1 MATRHQSSLK
11 KKGLAGGLGGWVAE
25 DEAAR
30 HEANSSNSLSSD
42 GAFDSTSS
50 LEALGRLPRPDSF
63 SGSCATEGGGGGKR
77 ILIYSH
83 SLPPWV
89 DGVSTRFRAHI
100 RMLKEEGHEVHLMTI
115 EPQLCESVQKHAAS
129 PAALL
134 DSTHLYWYP
143 AKRFP
148 DLTWKNL
155 ATVYGACV
163 RSRAQVMHVTMCPS
177 LPLFFICSYLLNIPV
192 VVSVHTDSVT
202 LLGKCDCWWPVVR
215 LVKMM
220 EPLGTWF
227 ADATFTVSPSYA
239 GILMQRG
246 IQCLDVTWG
255 GYANPV
261 VFNPERAID
270 ETTGKPTPWREKLT
284 FGHPDEFVLA
294 YAGRVSPEKDI
305 GFLVNLVKGFRDRGH
320 GVWLALIGDGPAAE
334 EFKPLHG
341 DPAHGVWFVPGF
353 LPQKEL
359 AQVYASVDC
368 VTSASTFE
376 PFGFT
381 ALEAMQCGTPFL
393 GPRAQG
399 FRDVVAHGKGGYL
412 FDARDLTSASHYLE
426 LLLHEKDELFPREG
440 VLAAT
445 ANFTARHCLKRTL
458 QAYDIVRDR
467 RDAAQAPVAFSSSFH
482 RFIYY
487 CARVLTACFMFFFV
501 TLNWF
506 ILNAPLGAIAA
517 HRGMSRVCRRAGA
530 LWDRR
535 MRYTNLT
542 RNRALVGSSVVGQ

>member
-1 MATRHQSSLK
+1 MARAQPEESIHQR
-11 KKGLAGGLGGWVAE
+11 VAE

-30 HEANSSNSLSSD
+30 RAANSSNSLDSD
-42 GAFDSTSS
+42 GAFDSQNS
-50 LEALGRLPRPDSF
+50 LAAMGLPRPDSF
-63 SGSCATEGGGGGKR
+63 TGSCATEGGRGSR

-100 RMLKEEGHEVHLMTI
+100 RMLKEEGHRVHLLTI
-115 EPQLCESVQKHAAS
+115 EQQLCESVKKNAAS
-129 PAALL
+129 AAVL
-134 DSTHLYWYP
+134 DSTCLYWYP

-155 ATVYGACV
+155 ATVYAACL

-334 EFKPLHG
+334 EFKALHG
-341 DPAHGVWFVPGF
+341 DPQYGVWFVPGF

-376 PFGFT
+376 TFGFT

-399 FRDVVAHGKGGYL
+399 FRDVVAHNQGGYL